1 MYTVYCHTNKING
14 KKYVGITKKKPERR
28 WQNGTGYKSSPHFHN
43 AIQQYGWYN
52 FSHEILYTDL
62 TKKEAE
68 EKEVELI
75 REWNTTDRRYGYN
88 CESGGNANKNL
99 SEETRRKQ
107 SESAKRRIAR
117 DGAPMKGRVYSDA
130 EKENMK
136 KAFSHR
142 AKPVIMFA
150 LNDAFLKIFNSVSD
164 AARAVDGDKTRI
176 IKCCKGSANSAYGF
190 KWRYY
195 VE

>member
-1 MYTVYCHTNKING
+1 MYTAYCHTNKING

-28 WQNGTGYKSSPHFHN
+28 WQNGTGYKSSPHFYN
-43 AIQQYGWYN
+43 AIKKYGWHN
-52 FSHEILYTDL
+52 FLHEILYTDL

-68 EKEVELI
+68 EKEVALI
-75 REWNTTDRRYGYN
+75 KEWNTTDRCYGYN

-99 SEETRRKQ
+99 SRETRCKQ
-107 SESAKRRIAR
+107 SESAKRRISR
-117 DGAPMKGRVYSDA
+117 DGAPMQGRAWSA
-130 EKENMK
+130 EHREKMK
-136 KAFSHR
+136 IACSHR

-150 LNDAFLKIFNSVSD
+150 LNDEFLKIFNSVSD
-164 AARAVDGDKTRI
+164 AARAVEGDKTLI

-195 VE
+195 VR